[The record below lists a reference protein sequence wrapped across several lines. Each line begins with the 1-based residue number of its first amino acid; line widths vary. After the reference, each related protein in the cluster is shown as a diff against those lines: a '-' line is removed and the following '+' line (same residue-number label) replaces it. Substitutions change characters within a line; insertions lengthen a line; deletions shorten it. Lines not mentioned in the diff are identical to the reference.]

1 VLNQANALVAPEV
14 KLPELADVY
23 TATYNGTAGET
34 QIKVA
39 GKLLVDQD
47 ANGGKKAG
55 YATLICS
62 AEGKDLINSCV
73 PYVLGET
80 KLTLKGVKVGDG
92 NGGTKTTDVVFTV
105 TEDGRILGRET
116 YYGVTGGMNVD
127 LTTASLVP
135 EIADAQLAKK
145 YTGDFYIGASGYEA
159 EVPSV
164 VGTLYID
171 SNVEGLLQSGY
182 ANLDFRLNGGKVL
195 SKSVPY
201 EVKDGKLILK
211 DFGVKETDSSDLIF
225 TIEADGSLQ
234 ATGHVYG
241 VGSYASIYMNM
252 AKTKMTP
259 VKD

>member
-1 VLNQANALVAPEV
+1 
-14 KLPELADVY
+14 LPELADVY
-23 TATYNGTAGET
+23 TATYNGTSGET

-47 ANGGKKAG
+47 ANGSKKAG

-116 YYGVTGGMNVD
+116 YYSVTGSMNVD

-135 EIADAQLAKK
+135 EVADAQLAKK
-145 YTGDFYIGASGYEA
+145 YTGDFYLGASGYEA
-159 EVPSV
+159 EVPSI

-171 SNVEGLLQSGY
+171 STAEGILQAGY
-182 ANLDFRLNGGKVL
+182 ATLDLRLNGAKFM
-195 SKSVPY
+195 SASAPY
-201 EVKDGKLILK
+201 ELVGNKLILK
-211 DFGVKETDSSDLIF
+211 NFGVKDTDSADLVFEIG
-225 TIEADGSLQ
+225 ADGSLQ
-234 ATGHVYG
+234 ATGKVYG
-241 VGSYASIYMNM
+241 TYSYASCYVNM

-259 VKD
+259 VKE